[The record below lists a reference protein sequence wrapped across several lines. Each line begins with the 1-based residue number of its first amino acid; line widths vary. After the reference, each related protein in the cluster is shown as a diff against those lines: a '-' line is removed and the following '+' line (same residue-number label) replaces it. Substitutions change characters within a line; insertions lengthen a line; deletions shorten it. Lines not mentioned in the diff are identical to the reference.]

1 MALKM
6 ALEMLTAVMFA
17 AIVCH
22 SVSAERDHASALVG
36 NTAKLRCRIDGKSCG
51 EMHSIKWYKA
61 DSRVYVYSAS
71 KDAAINRPEGDMMD
85 RMSISHEPNAT
96 FAELV
101 ITNVKPDDEGVY
113 RCEITYLQVGEDCN
127 TVQVTDFH
135 TYIKPQSVE
144 VRTGD
149 GQVLADGAVL
159 GPLLERTRV
168 NVSCLVREGKPQPK
182 VAWYFNGKEMLDAQ
196 TTTPDKATVQ
206 HVLPMIVTRYEL
218 RGELKCVVSSAALD
232 EPIVKKI
239 ELDVKVPPNKISVT
253 GVGGHATQGTLL
265 TLMCE
270 VSGARPA
277 AHIEWYNGTQKLIK
291 DDNNIQQKQIE
302 MSDSTFVTKSNLT
315 FEATRFENGRKF
327 RCEAINDVM
336 VETKEH
342 PIHATRELEVW
353 YPPLVHLEPKNITVV
368 EGAKILLKC
377 EYESNPSSLNEVIWY
392 RNGEKLNVNS
402 SHYEGGT
409 TEQHALIIVSSRG
422 EDLGNYSCLLA
433 NTVGQGTTNETIHV
447 NILYKPEVRLNMS
460 AQSPILET
468 EHRNV
473 TLTCEVVSGN
483 PPVLDEVIW
492 YLDGEMLKHLP
503 ECNGTNDS
511 LCNDVDPSMLLLQD
525 TTKSFHG
532 NYSCKGKNYAGWGN
546 ESAKTELVVNYPP
559 GPAKLTYSPWRVI
572 KGQSLVVSCSVEEK
586 GRPESNRFRWH
597 RGGRLMSDIVS
608 ADWTIDP
615 VTLDHRTNFS
625 CRGNNS
631 AGEGEPAFANID
643 VLAPPSFK
651 YAMNHYSGALYRSQ
665 NISLSCTVE
674 CAPLCSVQ
682 WLKDGQV
689 IDPDKTDRYYVV
701 ERKIEPQVNRNDF
714 EATESTLHWNMSAW
728 AGGVLSRAADVARY
742 TCRSSRNAAGPPVNS
757 TTKFAVEYEPENIT
771 VTPQVVSVIE
781 NKIPGKVVC
790 SAKGFPMPSYSW
802 RRELSSK
809 NQGKEHSNR
818 SLILSS
824 SNTLLLGSVSRRDG
838 GNYICE
844 AYNKHGSV
852 NTSVYLDVMFVP
864 ECGIKQIEKDGE
876 QLLVCT
882 AHANPAEVSFK
893 WKLKN
898 DNDSITDERIWQS
911 GLQSF
916 LRLSSSVEVYRT
928 YKCYANNSVG
938 VSEPCER
945 GVEANLESYSNKVW
959 WRDQYKLLLF
969 GGIALAILVITVIL
983 CIIIIC
989 ICRRMR
995 AKSKYNN
1002 PVELEERENPDGSCL
1017 NEVSIAQSI
1026 ISQALPA
1033 LSPRINLS
1041 FSPKS
1046 SDRTRLVDSQ
1056 SYPHNLEMNRFNDK
1070 PNTSSLQA
1078 SLSQLEATI
1087 NSNKTKSDEE
1097 NKIETPKADIR
1108 NDNKPQT
1115 VTTPN
1120 KWPLKPG
1127 VLVHVNSNHTLSP
1140 KNQARLQNI
1149 NNINTNIPVD
1159 KGESNLGL
1167 LERNQERT
1175 ESNKTPPKVEY
1186 SKKNGKPKR
1195 HSKNLMS
1202 GIIRNLRGIN
1212 DNGLDEDTGKYKKIN
1227 KSNKRAVSLMNLGKT
1242 GYGLPKKRIRS
1253 FFQSETPNVIV
1264 TEGVVSFK
1272 RPDRITSTNRVE
1284 TLNDVNSRNTRKRKK
1299 PGDSPPTNG
1308 VDNAANGGLGADN
1321 PGLYENLPFH
1331 GLQQPPNKPVQAIQP
1346 RVVETN
1352 TKHVKGIEHL
1362 QKQLTTNPSFTP
1374 RVVCPPFMQNY
1385 TLTPPQNA
1393 QYQASYGIPVLSP
1406 IQQMFPLH
1414 QTVLLNPYLPQMQP
1428 SYLKQFPTIDEEV
1441 SEPETRKFSS
1451 LNTRNNKKL
1460 PHFQSMRIVRKRNI
1474 ERFYPNTVY
1483 GENFNE
1489 INNNKNTDES
1499 DNDKDVS
1506 TNEDAIYANYPS
1518 LLKIKSN
1525 ISGVE
1530 QFENLTDSIQ
1540 VCEETNYQMNR
1551 STNSLNAPIPA
1562 PRKKLS
1568 PFNSPLKS
1576 DHVYVN
1582 LSMPLINSR
1591 LRSFDV
1597 VDGPVRSSKSVDDVS
1612 KIEKFPIRNTRSNLT
1627 ITRIDNTNKETESDI
1642 ESESKEDN
1650 GTNVIKDTQKPNIV
1664 AATPKRSTV
1673 NTSITLPSTSLV
1685 KSVVSQLNDQAGLNK
1700 VGLPK
1705 KQVIIPNKTLQIP
1718 KLAEKPIPK
1727 KTLVKRSNSVQS
1739 DLINS
1744 DIAQNTNILQQQ
1756 YMQKRNHFTNLSSKG
1771 KNKKNFQIPI
1781 QKHHSFCYFQPI
1793 RVDKRIPVDQER
1805 SYNNTIGPV
1814 IYQTGD
1820 VQYYTKT
1827 LNRTREKNSQKL
1839 NRLKKSES
1847 LREKLSCVGIY
1858 DNYEKP
1864 NYPEPEYN
1872 ESERKSYL
1880 QLLKGN
1886 YISSSSR
1893 NINPEHICSSNF
1905 NTMGPKD
1912 ERSKHKKLVYAD
1924 LALGNTDK
1932 DSNSSLKNNVVSS
1945 QRKNNQRSDYA
1956 TLKFNEIDV

>member
-1 MALKM
+1 MAFKM
-6 ALEMLTAVMFA
+6 ALDLLTAVMFA
-17 AIVCH
+17 AIACRY
-22 SVSAERDHASALVG
+22 VSAERDHASALVG
-36 NTAKLRCRIDGKSCG
+36 NTARLRCRIDGKSCG
-51 EMHSIKWYKA
+51 EMHSVKWYKA

-232 EPIVKKI
+232 EPIVRKI

-277 AHIEWYNGTQKLIK
+277 AHIEWYNGTQKLIH

-336 VETKEH
+336 IETKEH

-422 EDLGNYSCLLA
+422 ADLGNYSCLLA

-447 NILYKPEVRLNMS
+447 NILYKPGVRLQMS
-460 AQSPILET
+460 ARSPLLET

-473 TLTCEVVSGN
+473 TLSCEVASGN
-483 PPVLDEVIW
+483 PPLLDEVIW

-532 NYSCKGKNYAGWGN
+532 NYSCKGKNVAGWGD

-682 WLKDGQV
+682 WLKDDQV

-802 RRELSSK
+802 RREVSSK

-818 SLILSS
+818 SLVLSS
-824 SNTLLLGSVSRRDG
+824 SSTLLLGAVPRAMAGR
-838 GNYICE
+838 YLCQ
-844 AYNKHGSV
+844 AHNKHGAVSAAL
-852 NTSVYLDVMFVP
+852 YLDVLFVP

-882 AHANPAEVSFK
+882 AHANPAEVSFS
-893 WKLKN
+893 WRLKEE
-898 DNDSITDERIWQS
+898 NDSLAEEPARGEEASWQR

-916 LRLSSSVEVYRT
+916 LRLRAVPRYRT
-928 YKCYANNSVG
+928 YQCRANNSVG

-945 GVEANLESYSNKVW
+945 GVPGSKVW

-969 GGIALAILVITVIL
+969 GGIALAVLVVTVIL

-995 AKSKYNN
+995 TKSKYNN

-1033 LSPRINLS
+1033 LSPRISLS
-1041 FSPKS
+1041 FSHKS

-1056 SYPHNLEMNRFNDK
+1056 RYPNNLEMNRFNDK
-1070 PNTSSLQA
+1070 PNTSLQA
-1078 SLSQLEATI
+1078 SLSQLQATI
-1087 NSNKTKSDEE
+1087 DSNKIKTDE
-1097 NKIETPKADIR
+1097 NKTETPKPET
-1108 NDNKPQT
+1108 NENKPQT

-1140 KNQARLQNI
+1140 KNQARLQN
-1149 NNINTNIPVD
+1149 TNKPVD
-1159 KGESNLGL
+1159 KEDNNLGL

-1175 ESNKTPPKVEY
+1175 DTNKTPKAEY

-1195 HSKNLMS
+1195 HSKNVVS
-1202 GIIRNLRGIN
+1202 GIIRNLTGKN
-1212 DNGLDEDTGKYKKIN
+1212 DNSNEDSGKYKKIN
-1227 KSNKRAVSLMNLGKT
+1227 KSNRRAVSLINLGKT
-1242 GYGLPKKRIRS
+1242 GYGLPKGRIRS

-1272 RPDRITSTNRVE
+1272 RPDRTTNRVE
-1284 TLNDVNSRNTRKRKK
+1284 TVADINSRNRKRKK
-1299 PGDSPPTNG
+1299 PGDSPATNG
-1308 VDNAANGGLGADN
+1308 ADNAANGLAADN

-1352 TKHVKGIEHL
+1352 NKHAKGIEHL

-1393 QYQASYGIPVLSP
+1393 QYQTYGIPVLSP
-1406 IQQMFPLH
+1406 IQQMYPIH

-1428 SYLKQFPTIDEEV
+1428 TFLKQFPTIDEEV
-1441 SEPETRKFSS
+1441 TEPDTRKFSS

-1483 GENFNE
+1483 GENFHE
-1489 INNNKNTDES
+1489 INNNKNREES
-1499 DNDKDVS
+1499 DNDKDGR
-1506 TNEDAIYANYPS
+1506 NEDAIYANYPS

-1540 VCEETNYQMNR
+1540 VCEETNYQINS

-1568 PFNSPLKS
+1568 PFTSPLKS

-1582 LSMPLINSR
+1582 LSMPLITRFS
-1591 LRSFDV
+1591 SIDV
-1597 VDGPVRSSKSVDDVS
+1597 IDGPVRSTKSVEDVS
-1612 KIEKFPIRNTRSNLT
+1612 KIDKYPISNTKSNLT
-1627 ITRIDNTNKETESDI
+1627 ITKMDNETGDI
-1642 ESESKEDN
+1642 ESESKDGDSN
-1650 GTNVIKDTQKPNIV
+1650 TNVKDIQKPNIV

-1685 KSVVSQLNDQAGLNK
+1685 KSVVSQLNDQGLNK

-1705 KQVIIPNKTLQIP
+1705 KQVIVPNKTLQIP
-1718 KLAEKPIPK
+1718 KLTEKPIPK

-1739 DLINS
+1739 DFNS

-1793 RVDKRIPVDQER
+1793 KVDKRIPVDQER

-1827 LNRTREKNSQKL
+1827 LNRTKEKNSQKL

-1932 DSNSSLKNNVVSS
+1932 DSNTHKNNVVSS
-1945 QRKNNQRSDYA
+1945 QRKNNQQRSDYA
-1956 TLKFNEIDV
+1956 TLKFHEIDV